1 MKSQLYNKA
10 GKARLIFFGIAFLLL
25 TLSFYSNL
33 FKVAVPVH
41 YTEYETFEEGLV
53 IGRMVK
59 AEKDGFFASS
69 GFMGVN
75 YLRPDSIKDELRV
88 NDLGLRDSI
97 VSENQF
103 DQIKYYLGEKDAPDG
118 YCVYVSHS
126 GGQASLYYL
135 IQKALPFSNET
146 NYQILRFLNAMLMAI
161 GFLVFIGW
169 VLRNFG
175 IIAAIITFLFIFL
188 SPKIVMFGGNGLWWS
203 VWNFYV
209 PFLALLLILE
219 KRHSSPGT
227 ISDKNIFVTMFL
239 AVLVKFFFSGLELS
253 STAMLYIFIPIVYYS
268 YLEKQRFA
276 QFFIFSF
283 KAGLVA
289 LGAVLVQFI
298 ILILQLCTYLGSLG
312 GALGYL
318 QTAFVRRSSFVQF
331 TDMEGTDNDPSSLS
345 FVWNN
350 VIKYYLGENSSD
362 WGFTP
367 VFIRFRFVYLIFIII
382 VCTGILW
389 FLTRKLHDRKY
400 VALIL
405 ATLLSVVCPLSWFI
419 IFKEHAFW
427 HIQLDIIV
435 WYMPFLLLGFAIIGT
450 AISLLMS
457 RIKRT
462 GKL

>member
-161 GFLVFIGW
+161 GFLVFIG
-169 VLRNFG
+169 
-175 IIAAIITFLFIFL
+175 L
-188 SPKIVMFGGNGLWWS
+188 S
-203 VWNFYV
+203 
-209 PFLALLLILE
+209 LI
-219 KRHSSPGT
+219 
-227 ISDKNIFVTMFL
+227 
-239 AVLVKFFFSGLELS
+239 
-253 STAMLYIFIPIVYYS
+253 
-268 YLEKQRFA
+268 
-276 QFFIFSF
+276 
-283 KAGLVA
+283 
-289 LGAVLVQFI
+289 
-298 ILILQLCTYLGSLG
+298 
-312 GALGYL
+312 
-318 QTAFVRRSSFVQF
+318 
-331 TDMEGTDNDPSSLS
+331 
-345 FVWNN
+345 
-350 VIKYYLGENSSD
+350 
-362 WGFTP
+362 
-367 VFIRFRFVYLIFIII
+367 
-382 VCTGILW
+382 
-389 FLTRKLHDRKY
+389 
-400 VALIL
+400 
-405 ATLLSVVCPLSWFI
+405 
-419 IFKEHAFW
+419 
-427 HIQLDIIV
+427 HI
-435 WYMPFLLLGFAIIGT
+435 
-450 AISLLMS
+450 
-457 RIKRT
+457 
-462 GKL
+462 

>member
-1 MKSQLYNKA
+1 MDINKA

-25 TLSFYSNL
+25 TFSFYSNL
-33 FKVAVPVH
+33 FKMAVPVH
-41 YTEYETFEEGLV
+41 YKEYETFEEGLV

-69 GFMGVN
+69 GFMGAN
-75 YLRPDSIKDELRV
+75 YLKSDSIKDEMRV

-103 DQIKYYLGEKDAPDG
+103 DQIKYYVGEKESPDG

-135 IQKALPFSNET
+135 IQKILPFGNGT
-146 NYQILRFLNAMLMAI
+146 NYQILRCLNAILMAI

-175 IIAAIITFLFIFL
+175 FAPAIVSFLCIFL
-188 SPKIVMFGGNGLWWS
+188 SPKIVLFGGNGLWWS
-203 VWNFYV
+203 LWNFYV
-209 PFLALLLILE
+209 PFLALLLVLE
-219 KRHSSPGT
+219 KRHSFPGT
-227 ISDKNIFVTMFL
+227 VSNKRIFVTLFL
-239 AVLVKFFFSGLELS
+239 AVLVKFFFSGFEFS
-253 STAMLYIFIPIVYYS
+253 STTMLSIFVPIVYYS
-268 YLEKQRFA
+268 YLERQRFIE
-276 QFFIFSF
+276 FSKFSF

-289 LGAVLVQFI
+289 LGAVLVQFLV
-298 ILILQLCTYLGSLG
+298 LILQLWSYLGSLG
-312 GALGYL
+312 EALGYL

-331 TDMEGTDNDPSSLS
+331 TDLEGTDNDPSSFS

-350 VIKYYLGENSSD
+350 VIKYYLRENSWD

-367 VFIRFRFVYLIFIII
+367 VFIRFRFAYLISIILVCAGI
-382 VCTGILW
+382 VW
-389 FLTRKLHDRKY
+389 FLTRKLPDRKY
-400 VALIL
+400 MALIL
-405 ATLLSVVCPLSWFI
+405 ATSISVVCPLSWFI

-435 WYMPFLLLGFAIIGT
+435 WYMPFLLLGFAVIGT
-450 AISLLMS
+450 AISLLISKM
-457 RIKRT
+457 KRT
-462 GKL
+462 EKL

>member
-1 MKSQLYNKA
+1 MDMNKA
-10 GKARLIFFGIAFLLL
+10 GKARLIFFGIAFFLL
-25 TLSFYSNL
+25 TFSFYSNL

-41 YTEYETFEEGLV
+41 YKEYETFEEGLV

-75 YLRPDSIKDELRV
+75 YIKPDSVKDALRV
-88 NDLGLRDSI
+88 DDLGLRDSI
-97 VSENQF
+97 VSGNRF
-103 DQIKYYLGEKDAPDG
+103 DQIRYYLGEKDAPDG

-135 IQKALPFSNET
+135 IQKILPFSNDI
-146 NYQILRFLNAMLMAI
+146 NYQILRFLNAMLMAM
-161 GFLVFIGW
+161 GFLVFTGW

-175 IIAAIITFLFIFL
+175 ITPAIITFLFTFL

-203 VWNFYV
+203 LWNFYV
-209 PFLALLLILE
+209 PFLALLLLLE
-219 KRHSSPGT
+219 KRYSSPGT
-227 ISDKNIFVTMFL
+227 VSDRRIFVSLFL
-239 AVLVKFFFSGLELS
+239 AVLVKFFFSGLEFS
-253 STAMLYIFIPIVYYS
+253 STAMLSIFIPIVYYS
-268 YLEKQRFA
+268 YLERQRFA
-276 QFFIFSF
+276 EFFVFSF
-283 KAGLVA
+283 KAGLAA
-289 LGAVLVQFI
+289 LGAVLVQFLV
-298 ILILQLCTYLGSLG
+298 LILQLWTYLGGLG

-331 TDMEGTDNDPSSLS
+331 SDLEGTDNDPSSLS

-382 VCTGILW
+382 VCTGIVW

-405 ATLLSVVCPLSWFI
+405 ATLSSVVCPLSWYI

-427 HIQLDIIV
+427 HIQLDVIV
-435 WYMPFLLLGFAIIGT
+435 WYMPFLLLGFAVIGT

-457 RIKRT
+457 GIKRT